1 MDTDTCLSDAYHNRL
16 DKSILWLLAD
26 RTGHN
31 RRRPSLFAI
40 FTLSN
45 LDYIYFTFS
54 FFFCLCIVSFSTPC
68 PCWSGK
74 HSGKNSTW
82 VLIMWHRTCH
92 LRIRNYSALCACAL
106 PQDIITDRCY
116 RGTILRVQ
124 ISDSIRHTSAG
135 FDGTPATDRVVC
147 DRSNSV
153 LCYAVP
159 QKQKQS
165 KSSSSRS
172 KAADRKQQQWYRS
185 SI

>member
-1 MDTDTCLSDAYHNRL
+1 MLTTTASINPFCGSLLTGRDTIDVAPHFSRFSHSRISTIY
-16 DKSILWLLAD
+16 IL
-26 RTGHN
+26 
-31 RRRPSLFAI
+31 LF
-40 FTLSN
+40 L
-45 LDYIYFTFS
+45 
-54 FFFCLCIVSFSTPC
+54 FFFVCVSYRFRLLVPAEVANTRV
-68 PCWSGK
+68 
-74 HSGKNSTW
+74 KNSTW
-82 VLIMWHRTCH
+82 VLIMWHRTCR

-153 LCYAVP
+153 LCCAVP

-165 KSSSSRS
+165 KSSSRS